1 MTGSWVVLFREGLL
15 PFLTCE
21 ADVAWPA
28 LRTLIGWDI
37 QRIFANLGKKPP
49 SFPYVSRWKK
59 LFPFC
64 VFGVTSLK
72 MVHFLFLPQWGTSHS
87 IPKPTASP
95 GTHRHPRWSGHLR
108 KGCRKVP
115 GNQRNM
121 SRDKEPGRSVSWVCV
136 TRFHLFNLEVPI
148 FCLIESQRMCL
159 YVEH

>member
-15 PFLTCE
+15 PSLTCG

-28 LRTLIGWDI
+28 LRILIGWDI
-37 QRIFANLGKKPP
+37 QWIFANLGEKKP

-59 LFPFC
+59 LFPFWI
-64 VFGVTSLK
+64 FGVTSLK
-72 MVHFLFLPQWGTSHS
+72 MILFLFLPQWGTSHS
-87 IPKPTASP
+87 IPKQMASL
-95 GTHRHPRWSGHLR
+95 GIHRHQRWSGHLSKR
-108 KGCRKVP
+108 CRKVP

-121 SRDKEPGRSVSWVCV
+121 SRDKEAGGAMSWVCV

-148 FCLIESQRMCL
+148 FCLTESQRMCL